1 MFWVDTAPSR
11 VYTLL
16 TNAAIFCGIITPY
29 PALRKEQVRV
39 KIAFCSGHVTGDLK
53 PKGGETISKF
63 KPYIRQFFQR
73 ADVFLL
79 VICTVCAIF
88 GILMVDKAVVGMS
101 AGGWDMSA
109 PSKYIAVQTFSM
121 FLGIGAFVLFTI
133 IDADILG
140 SQWKLLCVIN
150 VLLLVALII
159 FGQDDGTGNKSWI
172 RFAGIGIQP
181 SEVIKVL
188 YIIVAAKQMTW
199 LKEHRDIDSF
209 LSIVEMAGHFVIVF
223 GMIIVVSSDLGS
235 ATIIMFIFL
244 TMFFVLGV
252 KLYWFAL
259 GGAAVAA
266 AVPLLWNYFLKDYQK
281 KRLIAPYDPS
291 IDPDGWGITWQTT
304 QSKLTLASGRL
315 TGVDEGHRATVF
327 TGSGRKPR
335 YDRLYRGHHSAGDH
349 HGAHRARRS
358 QERPPL
364 RYAHLH
370 RRGRGHGLPDF
381 HQHRHVH
388 RHHPGYRHHAPLLQL
403 RGLVN
408 GDDVRG
414 HGSGLRREVQAQAG
428 TLLFDLLRKE
438 TACESRLF
446 LFYRGMPVE

>member
-1 MFWVDTAPSR
+1 M
-11 VYTLL
+11 
-16 TNAAIFCGIITPY
+16 
-29 PALRKEQVRV
+29 
-39 KIAFCSGHVTGDLK
+39 TGDLK

-73 ADVFLL
+73 ADIFLL

-199 LKEHRDIDSF
+199 LKEHRDIESF

-235 ATIIMFIFL
+235 ASIIFCIFL
-244 TMFFVLGV
+244 TMLFALGV
-252 KLYWFAL
+252 RLYWFAL
-259 GGAAVAA
+259 GAAGLSAM
-266 AVPLLWNYFLKDYQK
+266 VPLLWNYFLKDYQK
-281 KRLIAPYDPS
+281 ERLLAPYDPS
-291 IDPDGWGITWQTT
+291 IDPDGWGRNWQTS
-304 QSKLTLASGRL
+304 QSKITLASGRL
-315 TGVDEGHRATVF
+315 TGVDEAHRYTVF
-327 TGSGRKPR
+327 TGKHTDFIFSCVGEELGMIGCIVVLVLLTIIIVHCARVGLR
-335 YDRLYRGHHSAGDH
+335 SSRTFDMLICIGVASAVAFQTMINTGMCI
-349 HGAHRARRS
+349 GIT
-358 QERPPL
+358 PVI
-364 RYAHLH
+364 
-370 RRGRGHGLPDF
+370 GITLPF
-381 HQHRHVH
+381 FSYGGSSMVTMF
-388 RHHPGYRHHAPLLQL
+388 AAM
-403 RGLVN
+403 GLV
-408 GDDVRG
+408 
-414 HGSGLRREVQAQAG
+414 SGVKYKLKPK
-428 TLLFDLLRKE
+428 LF
-438 TACESRLF
+438 SI
-446 LFYRGMPVE
+446 Y

>member
-1 MFWVDTAPSR
+1 MRNT
-11 VYTLL
+11 
-16 TNAAIFCGIITPY
+16 
-29 PALRKEQVRV
+29 Q
-39 KIAFCSGHVTGDLK
+39 KI
-53 PKGGETISKF
+53 
-63 KPYIRQFFQR
+63 KPYVKQFFDR
-73 ADVFLL
+73 ADIFLL

-88 GILMVDKAVVGMS
+88 GIFMVDKAVVGMS
-101 AGGWDMSA
+101 VGGWDMAA

-140 SQWKLLCVIN
+140 SQWKILCAVN
-150 VLLLVALII
+150 VLLLVALVI

-188 YIIVAAKQMTW
+188 YIIIAAKQMTYIR
-199 LKEHRDIDSF
+199 EHDDIDSF
-209 LSIVEMAGHFVIVF
+209 FSVVQMAGHFVLVF

-259 GGAAVAA
+259 GAAGVAA

-304 QSKLTLASGRL
+304 QSRLTLASGRL

-327 TGSGRKPR
+327 TGKHTDFIFSCVGENLGMIGCIIVIILLMIIIVHIVRIGLKSGR
-335 YDRLYRGHHSAGDH
+335 
-349 HGAHRARRS
+349 
-358 QERPPL
+358 
-364 RYAHLH
+364 
-370 RRGRGHGLPDF
+370 
-381 HQHRHVH
+381 
-388 RHHPGYRHHAPLLQL
+388 
-403 RGLVN
+403 
-408 GDDVRG
+408 
-414 HGSGLRREVQAQAG
+414 
-428 TLLFDLLRKE
+428 LFDMLICIGVAAAMAFQ
-438 TACESRLF
+438 TF
-446 LFYRGMPVE
+446 INIGMCIGITPVIGITLPFFSYGGSSMVTMYGAMGIVSGVKYKLKPEHFSLIY

>member
-1 MFWVDTAPSR
+1 MFLVDSAAFG

-16 TNAAIFCGIITPY
+16 TNAAATCDIIPPV
-29 PALRKEQVRV
+29 PALRKEQVRDR
-39 KIAFCSGHVTGDLK
+39 IDSAPASGRGFSR
-53 PKGGETISKF
+53 KGGGIISKF

-73 ADVFLL
+73 ADIFLL

-121 FLGIGAFVLFTI
+121 FLGIGAFVIFTI
-133 IDADILG
+133 VDADILG
-140 SQWKLLCVIN
+140 SQWKLLCVVN

-199 LKEHRDIDSF
+199 LKEHRDIDSL

-266 AVPLLWNYFLKDYQK
+266 AVPLLWNFFLKDYQK

-315 TGVDEGHRATVF
+315 TGVEEGHRATVF
-327 TGSGRKPR
+327 TGKHTDFIFSCVGENLGMIGCIVVIILLVIIMVHIVRVGLRSGRLFDMLICIGVAAAMAFQTFINIGMCIGITPVIGITLPFFS
-335 YDRLYRGHHSAGDH
+335 YGGSSMVTMY
-349 HGAHRARRS
+349 GAM
-358 QERPPL
+358 
-364 RYAHLH
+364 
-370 RRGRGHGLPDF
+370 
-381 HQHRHVH
+381 
-388 RHHPGYRHHAPLLQL
+388 
-403 RGLVN
+403 GLV
-408 GDDVRG
+408 
-414 HGSGLRREVQAQAG
+414 SGVKYKLKPEHFS
-428 TLLFDLLRKE
+428 LI
-438 TACESRLF
+438 
-446 LFYRGMPVE
+446 Y

>member
-1 MFWVDTAPSR
+1 M
-11 VYTLL
+11 
-16 TNAAIFCGIITPY
+16 IFCGIIPPN

-39 KIAFCSGHVTGDLK
+39 KIVFCSGLVPGDLK
-53 PKGGETISKF
+53 RKGGGTISKF

-73 ADVFLL
+73 ADIFLL

-121 FLGIGAFVLFTI
+121 FLGIGAFVIFTI

-315 TGVDEGHRATVF
+315 TGVEEGHRTTVF
-327 TGSGRKPR
+327 TGKHTDFIFSVVGENLGMIGCIVVVILLMVIIIHIVHIGLQSGRLFDMLICIGVAAAMAFQTFINIGMCIGITPVIGITLPFFS
-335 YDRLYRGHHSAGDH
+335 YGGSSMVTMY
-349 HGAHRARRS
+349 GAM
-358 QERPPL
+358 
-364 RYAHLH
+364 
-370 RRGRGHGLPDF
+370 
-381 HQHRHVH
+381 
-388 RHHPGYRHHAPLLQL
+388 
-403 RGLVN
+403 GLV
-408 GDDVRG
+408 
-414 HGSGLRREVQAQAG
+414 SGVKYKLKPEHFA
-428 TLLFDLLRKE
+428 LL
-438 TACESRLF
+438 
-446 LFYRGMPVE
+446 Y